1 MARLSVRNRN
11 EGKKDKNGKD
21 KKPNWEYRFEMAPVD
36 GKRKQASKSGFRT
49 QKEAEAAGTA
59 AMAEYLDGGRF
70 HRPTEMSVADYLDEW
85 MASYVLPNLRRNT
98 IDDYESMVRLHIKPA
113 LGHYRLKSLNP
124 STCQTWANEY
134 KEKGFS
140 KRYVLSILACLRG
153 ALDYAVLPLGHI
165 KDNPMTHV
173 KCPKIEKQP
182 RKRICISNED
192 WARIVEKF
200 PFTNRYH
207 IPLMIGYH
215 AGLRISET
223 FALTWDDIDL
233 EAGTISV
240 NKQIMSERTN
250 KYQPVDWLFYPT
262 KTNASNRVVRIG
274 GTLLE
279 TLKRERLRQRQNR
292 LAYGEHY
299 RRFKVAEINGDRII
313 RPDDDG
319 TLEMVSV
326 DVDGSLVTPNSFRYA
341 SRLIREDLGIQFEFH
356 ALRHTHATIL
366 ATNGANPKSLQH
378 RLGHEKIETT
388 LNIYVHHSE
397 ELAEQAVDI
406 FEKAIGGQ
414 R

>member
-49 QKEAEAAGTA
+49 QKEAEAAGTQ

-70 HRPTEMSVADYLDEW
+70 HKPSEIGVSDYLDEW
-85 MASYVLPNLRRNT
+85 MAAYVRPNLRRNT
-98 IDDYESMVRLHIKPA
+98 VDDYESMIRLHIKPA

-124 STCQTWANEY
+124 STCQTWANDF
-134 KEKGFS
+134 KEKDFS

-153 ALDYAVLPLGHI
+153 ALDYAVVPLGHI
-165 KDNPMTHV
+165 KENPMLYV
-173 KCPKIEKQP
+173 KCPKIERQP
-182 RKRICISNED
+182 RKRIVLTSEQWSQIM
-192 WARIVEKF
+192 ARY

-207 IPLMIGYH
+207 MPLMIGYH

-233 EAGTISV
+233 ENGTISV
-240 NKQIMSERTN
+240 NKQIASERRS
-250 KYQPVDWLFYPT
+250 KYQPVDWRFYPT
-262 KTNASNRVVRIG
+262 KTNASNRIVRIG

-279 TLKRERLRQRQNR
+279 TLRRERLRQKQNR

-299 RRFKVAEINGDRII
+299 RRFKVAEVDGDRII
-313 RPDDDG
+313 CPSDEG
-319 TLEMVSV
+319 TLEMVCV

-341 SRLIREDLGIQFEFH
+341 SRIIREEMGIHFEFH

-366 ATNGANPKSLQH
+366 ATNGANPKSLQY

-388 LNIYVHHSE
+388 LGIYVHHSE
-397 ELAEQAVDI
+397 ELADQAVEI

-414 R
+414 Q